1 MTKIIYKIGIVLAG
15 LLLLQN
21 CAGPSKSTSYLK
33 NGKSLYENGK
43 YEQAINEFE
52 AQLESHPE
60 SAQLRYY
67 LGLAYGHTDQYGK
80 AYELHQQ
87 AAKLDT
93 NATMD
98 SLYAD
103 LFAQYA
109 SSLSKDGKYDN
120 AIGWADTATNID
132 NQNDLAYYTKYMS
145 RGLNLYHH
153 ASKWELWDA
162 IVAFGKASQ
171 FQPDNPLPYYYSAK
185 SYQMKN
191 DKDFDN
197 AIDAYQKALER
208 NPSPQISEEI
218 KSNLKEL
225 KRRKKLYEDFWGN

>member
-21 CAGPSKSTSYLK
+21 CAGPSTSTSYLK
-33 NGKSLYENGK
+33 TGKSLYENGK
-43 YEQAINEFE
+43 YEQAINEFKT
-52 AQLESHPE
+52 QLESHPE

-80 AYELHQQ
+80 AYALHQQ

-93 NATMD
+93 NSTMD

-109 SSLSKDGKYDN
+109 SRLSQDGKYDN
-120 AIGWADTATNID
+120 AISWADTATNID
-132 NQNDLAYYTKYMS
+132 NQNDLAYYIKYMS
-145 RGLNLYHH
+145 QGLNLYHH

-185 SYQMKN
+185 CYQMKN

-197 AIDAYQKALER
+197 AIDAYQQALER
-208 NPSPQISEEI
+208 NPSPKITEEI
-218 KSNLKEL
+218 NSNLKEL